1 MVEGA
6 SLVVILELLLLP
18 RRFTHLQTDN
28 TFNASSS
35 PQLSI
40 RITMFTLF
48 AVLIG

>member
-28 TFNASSS
+28 TFNT
-35 PQLSI
+35 P
-40 RITMFTLF
+40 F